1 LGIAVKRKHCK
12 DFGVWVY
19 EFAWVSAGVHG
30 FLPVSLG
37 FVRVSVSFSRFFL
50 SRFPLGFLKVLL
62 LDFLWLGLCD
72 SVLDAHSS
80 VYII

>member
-37 FVRVSVSFSRFFL
+37 FVRVSVSFSRFFFVKVSIGFPEGFVVGL
-50 SRFPLGFLKVLL
+50 FVAGSVRFGSR
-62 LDFLWLGLCD
+62 C
-72 SVLDAHSS
+72 A
-80 VYII
+80 